1 MAVKSKT
8 VLGRTEFK
16 SRAKFKKTHQ
26 GDSVRSKARPGRKKY
41 RGQGR

>member
-8 VLGRTEFK
+8 NLGKEFK

>member
-8 VLGRTEFK
+8 ALGRVEFK
-16 SRAKFKKTHQ
+16 PGKPKKTHQ
-26 GDSVRSKARPGRKKY
+26 GSGRGSLPKKGRKKY

>member
-8 VLGRTEFK
+8 ALGRVEFK
-16 SRAKFKKTHQ
+16 PGKPKKTHQ
-26 GDSVRSKARPGRKKY
+26 GSGRGSLPKRGQKKY